1 MRKRRPPASSKL
13 LTAQA
18 AASALGVSRRTL
30 YSYVSRGLIGVSKKS
45 VVGRGSLYDA
55 ADVEVLRDRKR
66 RGRSHA
72 AIAASTIQFGEPVLE
87 TGLTRIEDSHL
98 SYRGHDAVALSEDGT
113 LEDVAGLLWLM
124 PPPLGAEEVDLRA
137 PVAASGFI
145 DRCVRAI
152 AGAVHL
158 GKIDASSR
166 VLQEDAASSLI
177 HSRGG
182 SLRTCRM
189 LARRQNRSTRDLPST
204 GRWMRRERTY
214 CGDASS

>member
-1 MRKRRPPASSKL
+1 MRKRRPPASNKL

-18 AASALGVSRRTL
+18 AAAALGVPRRTV

-87 TGLTRIEDSHL
+87 TGLTRIRDSHL
-98 SYRGHDAVALSEDGT
+98 SYRGHDAVVLSEDGT

-124 PPPLGAEEVDLRA
+124 PPPLGAEEVDLLA
-137 PVAASGFI
+137 PDAASGFI
-145 DRCVRAI
+145 DRCRSDCWRGSPGKNRRELS
-152 AGAVHL
+152 GAT
-158 GKIDASSR
+158 GR
-166 VLQEDAASSLI
+166 RDAALI

-182 SLRTCRM
+182 SLRTRRM
-189 LARRQNRSTRDLPST
+189 LATR
-204 GRWMRRERTY
+204 
-214 CGDASS
+214 